1 MTFETLTDAGALR
14 RLAQLM
20 DEDDARTGRVG
31 IPVSYG
37 IHLAW
42 QALAGPGDAFD
53 LEYVRLCRTKG
64 SAAAVAW
71 GRELERQ
78 YHRLTGLLYPD
89 GCLSRSMKADEVRAL
104 ANSLD
109 SSG

>member
-1 MTFETLTDAGALR
+1 MTSGSLTDAKALR

-31 IPVSYG
+31 IPISYG
-37 IHLAW
+37 IYLVW
-42 QALAGPGDAFD
+42 QALAGPGDDFD

-71 GRELERQ
+71 GQELDRQ
-78 YHRLTGLLYPD
+78 YHRLTGLVYPD
-89 GCLSRSMKADEVRAL
+89 GCLSRPMKADEVRAL
-104 ANSLD
+104 ADTLD
-109 SSG
+109 NAA